1 MKVRELHPAPIFD
14 LPLLAEA
21 LGQVG
26 KSPDHG
32 LQIQAHVLRSPDTGY
47 RNMKRNDLPAV
58 VIEMLEHDF
67 TRLTSR
73 VVEKRTSIDG
83 TIKMVIRLQDDHEV
97 EAVIIPM
104 AQGYSTVCVSSQVG
118 CAMGCTFCATGTL
131 GLRANLTAGEIVEQ
145 VVHAREAA
153 GVQKVRNVVFM
164 GMGEPLHNFDAVLAA
179 CRALTDP
186 RLFGMPRHG
195 VTVSTVGVVPGILRV
210 AREAPWLRLALSLH
224 SPTQD
229 ERQNIVPSGKKYP
242 LTDILEAIDE
252 YLGSV
257 EGQQIMIEF
266 CVLRGKNDTT
276 EVAREIGRLLGQRK
290 AIVNLI
296 PYNATSV
303 EEEYQE
309 PSKEA
314 VLAMSTV
321 LKEEFSFLTTIRQ
334 HHGRDIGG
342 ACGQLALQ
350 RSGGKVVDIEDA
362 VAPPPRTAPRQRRS
376 PPAAAPST
384 PPSSSGDLIGR
395 LLTVPSIFLVLAVAL
410 VAERLWRL
418 LVTPN
423 SVELLSAL
431 N

>member
-21 LGQVG
+21 LGQLG
-26 KSPDHG
+26 KSAEHG
-32 LQIQAHVLRSPDTGY
+32 RQIQAHVLRSPDTGY
-47 RNMKRNDLPAV
+47 RNIKGNELAGTV
-58 VIEMLEHDF
+58 VEMLEHDF
-67 TRLTSR
+67 ARLTSR
-73 VVEKRTSIDG
+73 VVEKRTSTDG
-83 TIKMVIRLQDDHEV
+83 TIKLMICLQDGYEV

-118 CAMGCTFCATGTL
+118 CAMGCTFCATGTM
-131 GLRANLTAGEIVEQ
+131 GLKANLTAGEIVEQ

-153 GVQKVRNVVFM
+153 GAQKVRNVVFM
-164 GMGEPLHNFDAVLAA
+164 GMGEPLHNLDAVLAA
-179 CRALTDP
+179 CRSLTDP

-210 AREAPWLRLALSLH
+210 AREASWLRLALSLH
-224 SPTQD
+224 SPAQD
-229 ERQNIVPSGKKYP
+229 EREAIVPSGKKYT
-242 LTDILEAIDE
+242 LTDILAAIDE

-266 CVLRGKNDTT
+266 CVLRGKNDTPA
-276 EVAREIGRLLGQRK
+276 VARQIGSLMGSRR

-309 PSKEA
+309 PTQEA
-314 VLAMSTV
+314 VIAMRSV
-321 LKEEFSFLTTIRQ
+321 LIEEFGLLTTIRQ

-350 RSGGKVVDIEDA
+350 RTGGKVVDIEDA
-362 VAPPPRTAPRQRRS
+362 AGPSSRPTLRQRRRSPS
-376 PPAAAPST
+376 PPRVAAAPV
-384 PPSSSGDLIGR
+384 PSSGSSVRSR
-395 LLTVPSIFLVLAVAL
+395 LVTVHTLFLLLCLAF
-410 VAERLWRL
+410 VAERLWH
-418 LVTPN
+418 VQWEAPAW
-423 SVELLSAL
+423 S
-431 N
+431 